1 MEDGT
6 GTDSPVYLRGVPANA
21 GEAVPRGMIA
31 ALRSPAGGGSGSSG
45 EARAAGQGSVDT
57 GSGRLRLAEEIVSP
71 DNPLT
76 WRVMANRVWHHLTGR
91 GIVASTDDFGVLG
104 QPPEDRELLDR
115 LAVRLRAH
123 GSVKRLVREIVLGPR
138 YADAARPARRLDAE
152 ALRDAMIDVAGGLDL
167 AMGGPSVP
175 VHLTDSMQGRGRP
188 AASGPLDGAR
198 RRSVYLEVRR
208 NFLSPFLQAFDQP
221 VPTTTVGARSVSN
234 VPVQGLALL
243 NDPFVRGQA
252 ERWGAALAADAAAR
266 KGAAGAVVAEAFLRA
281 YARPASDD
289 EVARAVEF
297 LGPSPDVTAWSDLA
311 HAILLSTEFRYL
323 R

>member
-1 MEDGT
+1 
-6 GTDSPVYLRGVPANA
+6 
-21 GEAVPRGMIA
+21 MIA

-45 EARAAGQGSVDT
+45 EARAAGEGSVDT

-76 WRVMANRVWHHLTGR
+76 WRVMANRVWHHLMGR

-152 ALRDAMIDVAGGLDL
+152 ALRDAMVDVAGGLDL

-252 ERWGAALAADAAAR
+252 ERWGAALEADAAAR
-266 KGAAGAVVAEAFLRA
+266 KGAGGARAAGARYAPGGAGSADAAGAVVAEAFLRA